1 MHLPAEYLLNLS
13 PLTAEK
19 KESSAYTFVH
29 EWAHLRYGVFDE
41 YGRRGDP
48 EYPETYCEGRKLKLN
63 ACSKILVFTAARH
76 DGSACSK
83 DNECNFEKNCII
95 SPFIPAEHPAE
106 SSIMFMPYVKNISH
120 FCESGQGLR
129 MHNYEAR
136 TTQNVMCK
144 RKSASD
150 VILSNDDFKKLAAP
164 NLSKRIHV
172 TFEEAQRGDQPQKV
186 VVALDTSSSMK
197 TNDRINFLKE
207 GLQAYIKNIPDGKI
221 RLAILEFSN
230 NATLL
235 HNVLLV
241 NSTTRQR
248 FVATVNA
255 LKADRRT
262 CIGCALKLAIQVLN
276 KPNDPPHGSIVMLVT
291 DGAENAKPYLR
302 SMIPSLVNSLV
313 EVSTFALGTAA
324 DPKLEELAAAT
335 NGRVFYFPNS
345 QKFAAVRMEVALQ
358 TASTPGMVDSAWP
371 IMVLH
376 DEKNFTN
383 QISVEFPIDIGLTKK
398 ATVLTRARPE
408 QNIRTWLIDPHG
420 KNCTS
425 CRTVVISHVVNIT
438 IPDPAPPGIWTLRV
452 KSTNNDPM
460 DISVRVMA
468 QPEDNTEPIITT
480 CKMTS
485 MEPGHKSTFAVIVDV
500 TKGKQIVLK
509 ARVVAYVTDPHGRM
523 TTLTLHDNGEVP
535 DVYPDDG
542 KYSGYFIEFT
552 GKGRY
557 AVKARVNGNETR
569 KSCCATCSGSAITPR
584 RLLTLP
590 SGRCKLSGEYDISC
604 FPTSNESF
612 RAAPPPPGEPIGPFQ
627 REVDGGSVIVPY
639 DLEKHMVPPVTVRNL
654 KVSNAVPGKNGTL
667 LANLTWTWPGK
678 HMTHGTASSIDIRAS
693 KDFKSLDDHFESQ
706 VQIDSTSL
714 VQGDL
719 IPRPGGTTNV
729 VTISLTPELAE
740 ERENFTM
747 WRVKFALRV
756 NNSYG
761 LMSGISN
768 IAQLAY
774 DDWSKTEGI
783 YHGKKYTPKVPE
795 GLPARPT
802 TAGKSSPKST
812 QDNSAEDESDDG
824 TSSTSLIPWLLAL
837 LVAAVVVGSA
847 VLWILKRSKGGSDSL
862 VGEKGVAELAETTS
876 APP

>member
-1 MHLPAEYLLNLS
+1 
-13 PLTAEK
+13 
-19 KESSAYTFVH
+19 
-29 EWAHLRYGVFDE
+29 
-41 YGRRGDP
+41 
-48 EYPETYCEGRKLKLN
+48 
-63 ACSKILVFTAARH
+63 
-76 DGSACSK
+76 
-83 DNECNFEKNCII
+83 
-95 SPFIPAEHPAE
+95 
-106 SSIMFMPYVKNISH
+106 
-120 FCESGQGLR
+120 
-129 MHNYEAR
+129 
-136 TTQNVMCK
+136 
-144 RKSASD
+144 
-150 VILSNDDFKKLAAP
+150 
-164 NLSKRIHV
+164 
-172 TFEEAQRGDQPQKV
+172 
-186 VVALDTSSSMK
+186 
-197 TNDRINFLKE
+197 
-207 GLQAYIKNIPDGKI
+207 
-221 RLAILEFSN
+221 
-230 NATLL
+230 
-235 HNVLLV
+235 
-241 NSTTRQR
+241 
-248 FVATVNA
+248 
-255 LKADRRT
+255 
-262 CIGCALKLAIQVLN
+262 
-276 KPNDPPHGSIVMLVT
+276 
-291 DGAENAKPYLR
+291 
-302 SMIPSLVNSLV
+302 
-313 EVSTFALGTAA
+313 
-324 DPKLEELAAAT
+324 
-335 NGRVFYFPNS
+335 
-345 QKFAAVRMEVALQ
+345 
-358 TASTPGMVDSAWP
+358 
-371 IMVLH
+371 
-376 DEKNFTN
+376 
-383 QISVEFPIDIGLTKK
+383 
-398 ATVLTRARPE
+398 
-408 QNIRTWLIDPHG
+408 
-420 KNCTS
+420 
-425 CRTVVISHVVNIT
+425 
-438 IPDPAPPGIWTLRV
+438 
-452 KSTNNDPM
+452 M

-523 TTLTLHDNGEVP
+523 TTLTLHDNGE
-535 DVYPDDG
+535 
-542 KYSGYFIEFT
+542 
-552 GKGRY
+552 
-557 AVKARVNGNETR
+557 
-569 KSCCATCSGSAITPR
+569 
-584 RLLTLP
+584 
-590 SGRCKLSGEYDISC
+590 
-604 FPTSNESF
+604 
-612 RAAPPPPGEPIGPFQ
+612 GEPIGPFQ